1 MKKEDVYNDII
12 NMYENERIHKFRFMG
27 TKEAIN
33 KLNDNYC
40 KLFAF
45 KNGLTM
51 PFVRYNIWVKYG
63 FYSKL
68 KEE

>member
-40 KLFAF
+40 KLFSS
-45 KNGLTM
+45 
-51 PFVRYNIWVKYG
+51 PFIRYDILVKYG
-63 FYSKL
+63 FYLRSVA
-68 KEE
+68 

>member
-1 MKKEDVYNDII
+1 MRKEDVYNDII
-12 NMYENERIHKFRFMG
+12 NMYENEQIHKFGFIG

-51 PFVRYNIWVKYG
+51 PFVRCNIWVRYG

-68 KEE
+68 QEE